1 MGIMTNRSSTGTGKL
16 AFLLLVLTV
25 LAGCQLGFSEDQGIE
40 QLRKAAEDGHVEAQ
54 VRLGVK
60 YDLGKGVP
68 KNDSEAV
75 KWYRKAAEQGH
86 ASAQFNLGVMYANG
100 EGVPEDDQEAMRW
113 YRKAA
118 EQGNAPAQ
126 YNLGVKYAKGEGVPE
141 DDRKAV
147 KWFRLAA
154 EQGGRYGATQLGRHV
169 RQRRGGTGGLCKSL
183 CLVQSCRCPRARG
196 RRQGQGL
203 AQGENDRRASGRGA
217 ETRRRAFQPHRI
229 LKIEVTARL
238 PSTSDK
244 NHYVNFTPT
253 DNSFLFSDLMKTEA
267 SARPAQAPRP
277 QDVGVGS
284 ASREGG
290 TLPRLV
296 PLSPGVRVANFCGG
310 SIPGP
315 ADKRRRRCAV
325 REPRRR

>member
-68 KNDSEAV
+68 KNDREAV
-75 KWYRKAAEQGH
+75 K
-86 ASAQFNLGVMYANG
+86 
-100 EGVPEDDQEAMRW
+100 W

-154 EQGGRYGATQLGRHV
+154 EQGDAMAQHNLGV
-169 RQRRGGTGGLCKSL
+169 MYDKGEGVPEDYVKAYAWFNL
-183 CLVQSCRCPRARG
+183 AAA
-196 RRQGQGL
+196 QGQEDAVKAKDSLRERMTAEQVAEAQKL
-203 AQGENDRRASGRGA
+203 AGELFN
-217 ETRRRAFQPHRI
+217 RI
-229 LKIEVTARL
+229 ESSK
-238 PSTSDK
+238 SD
-244 NHYVNFTPT
+244 
-253 DNSFLFSDLMKTEA
+253 
-267 SARPAQAPRP
+267 
-277 QDVGVGS
+277 
-284 ASREGG
+284 
-290 TLPRLV
+290 
-296 PLSPGVRVANFCGG
+296 
-310 SIPGP
+310 
-315 ADKRRRRCAV
+315 
-325 REPRRR
+325 